1 MNDALKVLYGKVLSC
16 QEIGGVIRAT
26 RKSQGATQ
34 ADLASLCGVG
44 TRFIS
49 ELENGKTTAELG
61 KVLIVMQSLGLELD
75 LQPRGWK
82 NNASHSLVA
91 S

>member
-1 MNDALKVLYGKVLSC
+1 MNDALKVPYGKVLSC
-16 QEIGGVIRAT
+16 QEIGGIIRVA

-61 KVLIVMQSLGLELD
+61 KVLIVMQSLGLELH

-82 NNASHSLVA
+82 NNASHSPVV